1 MNWILSII
9 AFIFILSVIVIIH
22 ELGHLLTAKYFGVY
36 CEEFA
41 IGMGPTLYKRKGKET
56 TFAIRALP
64 IGGFVSMA
72 GEQGVECENIPHERT
87 INGIKAW
94 QKIVVMAAGSFMN
107 IMLAWALFIGVI
119 MMQGRVSLPPE
130 PIVANVVEGSPAA
143 KAGFQANDR
152 IVEVSSQS
160 ITLEPKNFN
169 EISEHIQYYPVETN
183 FKVERNGE
191 VKNLTLTPEYI
202 KDENRYYLGINLS
215 PNIKEISF
223 LESFQY
229 GTQEL
234 VNGMKS
240 IGTALSKLVQ
250 GIGLQNLSGPVGIFK
265 ITSDVAKTGFVSILS
280 LIALLSLNIG
290 IFNLLPLPVLD
301 GGRIFITLIEKVS
314 GRTLSG
320 KAEGIL
326 MGAGVLFLIGIMVL
340 ATWQDIVRL
349 F

>member
-1 MNWILSII
+1 MDLLLSII

-22 ELGHLLTAKYFGVY
+22 ELGHLLTAKHFGVY

-41 IGMGPTLYKRKGKET
+41 IGMGPTLYKRKFKET

-64 IGGFVSMA
+64 IGGFVAMA

-94 QKIVVMAAGSFMN
+94 QKIIVMAAGSFMN
-107 IMLAWALFIGVI
+107 IVLAWVLFVGVI
-119 MMQGRVSLPPE
+119 MMQGKVSLPPE
-130 PIVANVVEGSPAA
+130 PVVANVVENSPAA

-152 IVEVSSQS
+152 IIEVHSQS
-160 ITLEPKNFN
+160 VTLKPKNFN
-169 EISEHIQYYPVETN
+169 EISEHIQYYPVESI

-191 VKNLTLTPEYI
+191 IKSLVLSPEYI

-223 LESFQY
+223 LESFHY

-234 VNGMKS
+234 VKGMKS
-240 IGTALSKLVQ
+240 IVTALSKLVQ

-265 ITSDVAKTGFVSILS
+265 ITSDVAKTGFMSILT

-314 GRTLSG
+314 GRTLG
-320 KAEGIL
+320 EKAETIL
-326 MGAGVLFLIGIMVL
+326 MGAGVLLLIGIMVL